1 MECMVQDGSTPLL
14 LAVRGHHDTIV
25 KALVAAGADASGPL
39 YDACLRG
46 DTPIVKV
53 LLAAPGVNPNVAQA
67 VRGAGCVFGV
77 GWSSTVGL
85 VLMYWRGWRLRVC
98 LGPQLECSG

>member
-14 LAVRGHHDTIV
+14 LAVRGSHDTIV

-39 YDACLRG
+39 YDACQRG

-53 LLAAPGVNPNVAQA
+53 LLGAPGVNPNVAQA
-67 VRGAGCVFGV
+67 VRGAGCVCVWCRLEQHSGACVDVLEGVEIAGVFGASV
-77 GWSSTVGL
+77 GV
-85 VLMYWRGWRLRVC
+85 
-98 LGPQLECSG
+98 